1 MEEKVREE
9 IVSKIPI
16 QVPKLLFVVLIILF
30 IAGAATFVTAIK
42 GPQAKQ
48 AWEIY
53 LVNFLFWTGI
63 AQGGIVLSCVLRIT
77 SGRWG
82 RPVLRISEAMGSF
95 IPISFI
101 LFLILYLGRDY
112 VLPYATEHYHHPK
125 DIWLSIPF
133 VFGRDGIGLLILL
146 ILSFIYIY
154 YSLRQDLGGTSSNL
168 SGLSGMIASGWKG
181 EEERKSCW
189 RKLSGLAPAIVL
201 ICAIVF
207 SVISWDFM
215 MSLNPHWY
223 STLFGVYY
231 FVACFLGALGA
242 TTILSV
248 YTRKYLHLQ
257 DYISKSQFHDL
268 GKLIFGFSL
277 FWVYLFFGQYLV
289 IWYGNMPEETGF
301 VFKRVRE
308 EPFKTLSWLVISC
321 CFFFPLVA
329 LLPKTNKIT
338 TPIIAFIATVLLGGL
353 WLEKFVLVTPSLS
366 TEIHFCW
373 VEILITLG
381 FFSAFML
388 TFLFF
393 IRNFPILPVGDPL
406 FSGKIG
412 AHHSGGH

>member
-1 MEEKVREE
+1 MDEKVREE
-9 IVSKIPI
+9 IVSRIPLH
-16 QVPKLLFVVLIILF
+16 VPKLLSFVLILLSLL
-30 IAGAATFVTAIK
+30 GAATFVSQVK
-42 GPQAKQ
+42 GPQAKD

-101 LFLILYLGRDY
+101 LFLVLFLGRDY
-112 VLPYATEHYHHPK
+112 ILPYATEHYHHPK
-125 DIWLSIPF
+125 DIWLNLSF
-133 VFGRDGIGLLILL
+133 VLGRDVIGLLVLF
-146 ILSFIYIY
+146 ILSILYIY
-154 YSLRQDLGGTSSNL
+154 YSLRQDLGGADRSV
-168 SGLSGMIASGWKG
+168 SGLPAMIASGWKG
-181 EEERKSCW
+181 EEERKLCW
-189 RKLSGLAPAIVL
+189 NKLSRLAPVIVL
-201 ICAIVF
+201 IYAIVF
-207 SVISWDFM
+207 SILSYDFM

-248 YTRKYLHLQ
+248 FVRRYLHLQ
-257 DYISKSQFHDL
+257 DYITKSQFQDL

-277 FWVYLFFGQYLV
+277 FWTYLFFSQYLA

-301 VFKRVRE
+301 VFNRVRE
-308 EPFKTLSWLVISC
+308 EPFKTLSWVVISC
-321 CFFFPLVA
+321 CFFFPLVT

-338 TPIIAFIATVLLGGL
+338 TPIIAFIATVSLSGL

-366 TEIHFCW
+366 PDIHFCW
-373 VEILITLG
+373 MQILITLG

-412 AHHSGGH
+412 ADQSGGH